1 MIKKTREDVVVMG
14 ARFRAGYLIEQFGYT
29 MGLAQLDGDTIA
41 RHMPAGFMD
50 RFQGHADAVSA
61 ARQNRTLLA
70 AESKDS
76 TQSVT
81 DAVRLAKEWRRKV
94 TAMGKKSAAFDNDV
108 PDILTVMSKAK
119 TVPEVIAQMEAMVKM
134 LAARKDNLVCAE
146 LGDYI
151 AEGESIVRTLKTA
164 DANQEVTH
172 SKHLT
177 DAVAEF
183 YYQKGMLFQALKAV
197 NEAGHELH
205 YKHPVD
211 SAKYNMSI
219 LYRHVGRKKH
229 AKEDPAA
236 K

>member
-1 MIKKTREDVVVMG
+1 M
-14 ARFRAGYLIEQFGYT
+14 
-29 MGLAQLDGDTIA
+29 
-41 RHMPAGFMD
+41 
-50 RFQGHADAVSA
+50 
-61 ARQNRTLLA
+61 
-70 AESKDS
+70 
-76 TQSVT
+76 
-81 DAVRLAKEWRRKV
+81 
-94 TAMGKKSAAFDNDV
+94 DNDV